1 MAAQYGHL
9 EAVQLLLAAGADPN
23 IKNSREE
30 TVTNQTTASS
40 HVTTILT
47 SDWVQALDHAA
58 QYGRRDTVTLLLE
71 THPEMV
77 GKVEQA
83 NMIYYTSSNKSLDS
97 FTENTVVKGMTFSI
111 SNKFIFQYT
120 AYGGML
126 YTHTPLHLASRNG
139 HREVLTN

>member
-30 TVTNQTTASS
+30 T
-40 HVTTILT
+40 
-47 SDWVQALDHAA
+47 ALDHTA

>member
-30 TVTNQTTASS
+30 T
-40 HVTTILT
+40 
-47 SDWVQALDHAA
+47 ALDHAA

-111 SNKFIFQYT
+111 ITSYFSTRRT
-120 AYGGML
+120 AACS
-126 YTHTPLHLASRNG
+126 TPTPRCTWPAGTGTAR
-139 HREVLTN
+139 

>member
-30 TVTNQTTASS
+30 TVTNENTASS

-83 NMIYYTSSNKSLDS
+83 SIIYTSTNLLTPLQKIFKSFKD
-97 FTENTVVKGMTFSI
+97 MTFSI
-111 SNKFIFQYT
+111 NNISSSFSTRRTAACSTPTPPYT
-120 AYGGML
+120 WPAGTG
-126 YTHTPLHLASRNG
+126 TAR
-139 HREVLTN
+139 